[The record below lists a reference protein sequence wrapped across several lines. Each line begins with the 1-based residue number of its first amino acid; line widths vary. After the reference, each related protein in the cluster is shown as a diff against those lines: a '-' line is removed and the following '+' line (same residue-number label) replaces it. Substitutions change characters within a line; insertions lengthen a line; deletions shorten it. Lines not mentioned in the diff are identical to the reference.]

1 MDLKSFREFM
11 WNKRRN
17 DYLKLKQTEKYK
29 NDPEPWETIYKD
41 VNDTAVSGLIDE
53 RDGEKYDCSA
63 AKRYE
68 PYKTKRD
75 RKTGRF
81 VLVR

>member
-17 DYLKLKQTEKYK
+17 EYLKLKYTERYK

-41 VNDTAVSGLIDE
+41 VNDTAVGVLTE
-53 RDGEKYDCSA
+53 REGEKYNCSA
-63 AKRYE
+63 RRYE
-68 PYKTKRD
+68 PYKTKRST
-75 RKTGRF
+75 RTGKF
-81 VLVR
+81 VKVR